1 MMRPAPQRLPVV
13 KIIAGAVMLFWERR
27 HVLLQVL
34 WLPLL
39 LGFAFT
45 ISESVWGPSSWEA
58 GSVELNAKRQ
68 MSLLIWTLPLF
79 ALTVVFA
86 VRSYRVYLLG
96 DQQKVRFAPISWG
109 LRETRFIFAMAGIAF
124 VFATAAFLFGS
135 IVALAWPGVGEF
147 AGGRFGLALILPPAY
162 LAARLLLAFPALAS
176 DASEDVFQALAASW
190 KMTRR
195 NGWRVLVLCVLVPG
209 AVAWS
214 LEQIGQLPIPG
225 INLVSAM
232 AVWIAMPVELAL
244 VALSYVTLQR
254 SDPGSGADSVEPMN

>member
-1 MMRPAPQRLPVV
+1 MLLVPPRLPVL
-13 KIIAGAVMLFWERR
+13 KIIAGSVMLFWERR
-27 HVLLQVL
+27 HALLQVL

-39 LGFAFT
+39 LGAAFT
-45 ISESVWGPSSWEA
+45 ISEGLWGPSSWDA
-58 GSVELNAKRQ
+58 GSVELDAKRQ
-68 MSLLIWTLPLF
+68 TSLLLWMLPLF

-96 DQQKVRFAPISWG
+96 DQRPVRFAPISWG

-135 IVALAWPGVGEF
+135 IVALLWPGVGEF

-162 LAARLLLAFPALAS
+162 LAARLLLAFPALAI
-176 DASEDVFQALAASW
+176 DKSEDVFQALAASW

-195 NGWRVLVLCVLVPG
+195 NGWRVLALCVLVPG

-214 LEQIGQLPIPG
+214 LEQVGQLAIPG
-225 INLVSAM
+225 VNLVSAI
-232 AVWIAMPVELAL
+232 AVWAAMPVELAL

-254 SDPGSGADSVEPMN
+254 SNSAATTDSTESAE